1 MILFGRGMRD
11 DLDDDDAAV
20 LVEDMRRSIKEEWA
34 VSFSGKREAEVRDS
48 TKGHG
53 GTRKGAWKV

>member
-1 MILFGRGMRD
+1 MRD

-20 LVEDMRRSIKEEWA
+20 LVEDMRRCIKEEWA
-34 VSFSGKREAEVRDS
+34 ESFNGKRGAEVSDS